1 MTPRVMDRLTRLEAE
16 TAPPSAGK
24 HLVFQVEAP
33 PGTPL
38 SDIVAL
44 LKARGHA
51 IHDGD
56 DAFVMNVGAY
66 RMAEGDPPRDL
77 SPAIL
82 TEEARAKA
90 GAAGQWPKT
99 CAAFTFQLD
108 RPRNVQ

>member
-16 TAPPSAGK
+16 AAPPSAGK

-33 PGTPL
+33 SRTPL
-38 SDIVAL
+38 SDIIAF
-44 LKARGHA
+44 LKARRHA

-56 DAFVMNVGAY
+56 DAFVMNVGAS
-66 RMAEGDPPRDL
+66 RMAEGEPPRDL

-82 TEEARAKA
+82 TEEARAQA
-90 GAAGQWPKT
+90 GAAGLWPKT

-108 RPRNVQ
+108 WPRNVQ

>member
-1 MTPRVMDRLTRLEAE
+1 MTLRTIDRLTRLEAGC
-16 TAPPSAGK
+16 APIPTSK

-33 PGTPL
+33 PRTPL
-38 SDIVAL
+38 SDIVAF

-66 RMAEGDPPRDL
+66 CMAEGEPPRDL

-82 TEEARAKA
+82 TEEARAQA